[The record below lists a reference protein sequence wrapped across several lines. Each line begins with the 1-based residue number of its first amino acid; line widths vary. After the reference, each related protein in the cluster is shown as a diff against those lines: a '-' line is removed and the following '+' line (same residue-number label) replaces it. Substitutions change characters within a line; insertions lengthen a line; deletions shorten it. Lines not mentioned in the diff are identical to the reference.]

1 MHIMRDEFLL
11 LSRTGRMP
19 PGHPR
24 AGPAQHRH
32 ELPPTEPWVL
42 QTALAVLAGM
52 LRHRRDGGAV
62 GQAPDA
68 VGQAPAPGAGYAD
81 PETYLQLEFAVG
93 FATEDEPSLP
103 ASQ

>member
-24 AGPAQHRH
+24 AGPVQHHH
-32 ELPPTEPWVL
+32 ELPPPEPWVL

-52 LRHRRDGGAV
+52 LRHRRAGGAV
-62 GQAPDA
+62 GQP
-68 VGQAPAPGAGYAD
+68 PAPGAAYAD

-103 ASQ
+103 TSP